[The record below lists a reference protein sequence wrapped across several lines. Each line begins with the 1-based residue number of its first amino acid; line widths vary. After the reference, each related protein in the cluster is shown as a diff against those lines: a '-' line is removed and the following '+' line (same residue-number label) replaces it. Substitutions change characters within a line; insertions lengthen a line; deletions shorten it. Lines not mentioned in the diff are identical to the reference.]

1 MGAIKPGARSGV
13 ISKAVLCLWKVGNVR
28 RIRSVSVFI
37 DAPLIPSQQA
47 SRSFNNAI
55 WLVMNDVILGSVAGA
70 VLCDNSEVIGT
81 SLHDWLKVCSLTLT
95 SAVRDDNQRRILV
108 HFHRLYA

>member
-1 MGAIKPGARSGV
+1 MGAIKPCAGSSV
-13 ISKAVLCLWKVGNVR
+13 ISKTVLCLWKARDVR

-37 DAPLIPSQQA
+37 DAPLIPSQRA

-55 WLVMNDVILGSVAGA
+55 WLVMNDVILGRVAGA

-81 SLHDWLKVCSLTLT
+81 SLHDWLKVCSRTLT
-95 SAVRDDNQRRILV
+95 SAVRDDNQRRIID